1 MTIRP
6 TPDSSAAAATAV
18 GAVRSDAPSADRSR
32 SDHAPAGAAPCEG
45 DRLEISDA
53 ARARAA
59 DTTEAGSLEIEVA
72 RLALR
77 QGGEIDAGRLHELR
91 ERVRT
96 GYYDSP
102 AAVDRIAEAAARDLA
117 QSGGAV

>member
-6 TPDSSAAAATAV
+6 ASDSPAAAAAAV
-18 GAVRSDAPSADRSR
+18 GPVRSDAASAEGPR
-32 SDHAPAGAAPCEG
+32 SDTAPAGAAPSEG

-59 DTTEAGSLEIEVA
+59 GAPEAGSLEIEVA

-77 QGGEIDAGRLHELR
+77 QGGEMDAARLHELR

-96 GYYDSP
+96 GYYDNPP
-102 AAVDRIAEAAARDLA
+102 AIDRIAEAAARDLA
-117 QSGGAV
+117 E